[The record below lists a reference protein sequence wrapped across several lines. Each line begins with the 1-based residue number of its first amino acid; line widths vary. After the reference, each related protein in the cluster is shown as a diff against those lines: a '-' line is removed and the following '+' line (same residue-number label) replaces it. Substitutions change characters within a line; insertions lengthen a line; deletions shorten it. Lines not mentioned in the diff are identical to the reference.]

1 MIATLSGKVSAS
13 GDGWL
18 VLQVGGVGFRVNC
31 PSALLSDLPVGQR
44 GTLHTHLHVTDTALT
59 LYGFQSVEQREL
71 FTTLIGVRGVGPRT
85 AIAILDTYS
94 PEVLR
99 GIVAQ
104 GDAAALANARGIGR
118 KTAERMLIDLKDKLG
133 PATRAWSAPD
143 LGEGDVQVINALT
156 ALGYSIAEARQAVA
170 TIPESTTQLDDRI
183 LAALRALG
191 S

>member
-1 MIATLSGKVSAS
+1 MIATLSGQVSAG

-18 VLQVGGVGFRVNC
+18 VLQVGGVGFRVHC
-31 PSALLSDLPVGQR
+31 PSSLLSDLPVGQS

-59 LYGFQSVEQREL
+59 LYGFASVEQREL

-99 GIVAQ
+99 SIVAQ
-104 GDAAALANARGIGR
+104 GDAAALANTRGIGR
-118 KTAERMLIDLKDKLG
+118 KTAERMLIDLKGKLG
-133 PATRAWSAPD
+133 PATSAWTAPD
-143 LGEGDVQVINALT
+143 LGEGDVEVINALT

-170 TIPESTTQLDDRI
+170 TIPESSTELDDRI

>member
-1 MIATLSGKVSAS
+1 MIATLSGQVSAG

-18 VLQVGGVGFRVNC
+18 VLQVGGVGFRVHC
-31 PSALLSDLPVGQR
+31 PSSLLSDLPVGQS

-59 LYGFQSVEQREL
+59 LYGFASLEQREL

-104 GDAAALANARGIGR
+104 GDAAALANTRGIGR

-133 PATRAWSAPD
+133 PSTGAWSAPD
-143 LGEGDVQVINALT
+143 LGEGDVEVINALT
-156 ALGYSIAEARQAVA
+156 ALGYSISEARLAVA
-170 TIPESTTQLDDRI
+170 TIPESTTELDDRI